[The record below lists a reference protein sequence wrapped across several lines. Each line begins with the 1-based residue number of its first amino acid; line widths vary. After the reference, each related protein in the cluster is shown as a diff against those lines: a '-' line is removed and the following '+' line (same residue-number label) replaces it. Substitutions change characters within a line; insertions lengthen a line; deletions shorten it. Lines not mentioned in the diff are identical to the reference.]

1 MKKKNRMEWLYFEGA
16 QGATTFL
23 PSWWYNCHIL
33 VNCTI
38 ESQMVFYD
46 AANGDESIELVN
58 SSLETNSSSQE
69 TESERTDI
77 VEVEF
82 TVLFL
87 AFICYD
93 LINSCN
99 FFYWS

>member
-1 MKKKNRMEWLYFEGA
+1 MKELKA
-16 QGATTFL
+16 QPHFYHLGDIIV
-23 PSWWYNCHIL
+23 IL

-46 AANGDESIELVN
+46 AANGDDSIELVN
-58 SSLETNSSSQE
+58 SSLETNASSQE

>member
-1 MKKKNRMEWLYFEGA
+1 
-16 QGATTFL
+16 
-23 PSWWYNCHIL
+23 
-33 VNCTI
+33 
-38 ESQMVFYD
+38 MVFYD

-58 SSLETNSSSQE
+58 SSLETNASSQE

-87 AFICYD
+87 AFIQRFQPHVME
-93 LINSCN
+93 NRE
-99 FFYWS
+99 

>member
-1 MKKKNRMEWLYFEGA
+1 MKKKTECSDSTL
-16 QGATTFL
+16 FL

-58 SSLETNSSSQE
+58 SSLETNASSQE

-87 AFICYD
+87 AFIQRFQPHVME
-93 LINSCN
+93 NRE
-99 FFYWS
+99 